1 MTSASQAPQLSQILK
16 QATGVVAARG
26 EGVLLYDEQDRR
38 YLDFTAGIGVTSTGH
53 CHPRVVEAAQ
63 RQVATLI
70 HGQYT
75 TVMHRP
81 LLTLVERL
89 GEVLPPGLDR
99 LFFANSGSEA
109 VEAALRLSRQATGRP
124 NVIVFHGGFHGRTVA
139 AASMTTSGTKF
150 RSGFAPLMAGVH
162 VAPFPDPGHFG
173 WPVEQATDFALDQ
186 LDYLLQTISAPADTA
201 AFFVEPVLGE
211 GGYVPANERFFA
223 GLRERADRYGILLV
237 VDEVQTG
244 FGRTGRF
251 WGHQHFFAAHARPD
265 ILITAKGL
273 ASGFPLSG
281 IAAPAALMERA
292 WPGSQ
297 GGTYGANAVACAAAV
312 ATLDV
317 IADERLVDNAAE
329 RGAQLRE
336 ALQTVGDKFDAISDV
351 RGFGLMIGTEF
362 RDPAGKPD
370 GATALAVQQEAAR
383 RGLLLLTC
391 GAWGQ
396 VVRFIPALVVTAEQI
411 DEAAGIWSDAV
422 NAVL

>member
-1 MTSASQAPQLSQILK
+1 VAGSAQLSEILK

-26 EGVLLYDEQDRR
+26 EGVLLYDEDDRR

-63 RQVATLI
+63 RQVGTLI
-70 HGQYT
+70 HAQYT

-81 LLTLVERL
+81 LLTLVEKM
-89 GEVLPPGLDR
+89 GEVLPSGLDR
-99 LFFANSGSEA
+99 MFFANSGSEA

-124 NVIVFHGGFHGRTVA
+124 NIVVFHGGFHGRTVA
-139 AASMTTSGTKF
+139 AASLTTSGTKF
-150 RSGFAPLMAGVH
+150 RSGFSPLMAGVH
-162 VAPFPDPGHFG
+162 VAPFPDPTHYG
-173 WPVEQATDFALDQ
+173 WPVEQATDFALAQ
-186 LDYLLQTISAPADTA
+186 LDYILQTLTTPADTA

-223 GLRERADRYGILLV
+223 GLRERADKYGILLV

-244 FGRTGRF
+244 FGRTGKF
-251 WGHQHFFAAHARPD
+251 WGGEHFDARPD

-281 IAAPAALMERA
+281 IAASSDLMAKA

-317 IADERLVDNAAE
+317 IRDEGLVDNSAQ
-329 RGAQLRE
+329 RGAQLKE
-336 ALQTVGDKFDAISDV
+336 ALQLVADKHDAITDV
-351 RGFGLMIGTEF
+351 RGLGLMIGNEF
-362 RDPAGKPD
+362 RDTDGKPD
-370 GATALAVQQEAAR
+370 PAMATAAQQEAGR

-396 VVRFIPALVVTAEQI
+396 VVRFIPALVVSSDQV
-411 DEAAGIWSDAV
+411 DEAAGIWADAV
-422 NAVL
+422 GSVVG